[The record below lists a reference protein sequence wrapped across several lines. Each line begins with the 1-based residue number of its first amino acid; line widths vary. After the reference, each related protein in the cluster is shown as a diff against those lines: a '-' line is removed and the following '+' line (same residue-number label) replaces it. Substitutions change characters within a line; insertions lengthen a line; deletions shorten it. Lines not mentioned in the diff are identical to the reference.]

1 MFISGQ
7 LQIFAAGLT
16 MIRKARPVFLEPR
29 TQPLYKE
36 PRTDLDEYLGSSGA
50 APVDLKT
57 IEDNPD
63 LLSPWSDAAFHD
75 FLDQAY
81 IDCQVTIT
89 HMKGEVEELRAKIR
103 QAKNMKA
110 SLQASDSRRVAPM
123 SSIGSHP
130 VTNYHISSCSS
141 TSVTIVR
148 CPNYSLANT
157 KSTSG

>member
-1 MFISGQ
+1 M
-7 LQIFAAGLT
+7 
-16 MIRKARPVFLEPR
+16 
-29 TQPLYKE
+29 
-36 PRTDLDEYLGSSGA
+36 
-50 APVDLKT
+50 DLKT

-123 SSIGSHP
+123 ASTGSHP

-141 TSVTIVR
+141 TSVTVVR
-148 CPNYSLANT
+148 CTNYSLVNT
-157 KSTSG
+157 KNTSG

>member
-1 MFISGQ
+1 M
-7 LQIFAAGLT
+7 
-16 MIRKARPVFLEPR
+16 
-29 TQPLYKE
+29 
-36 PRTDLDEYLGSSGA
+36 
-50 APVDLKT
+50 DLKT

-103 QAKNMKA
+103 QTKNLRA

-123 SSIGSHP
+123 SSNRSHP
-130 VTNYHISSCSS
+130 DTNYCVSACSV
-141 TSVTIVR
+141 TSMTIVR
-148 CPNYSLANT
+148 CSNYSLA
-157 KSTSG
+157 STENNSG